1 MTMKSILHAAIASL
15 EQYRNDM
22 LYPNLD
28 AGQRARRIEAIDA
41 ALDGCNLIQSR
52 TADLQNACLGE
63 ASS

>member
-1 MTMKSILHAAIASL
+1 MSARSYATTARDLALSLMVTPRKSPLL
-15 EQYRNDM
+15 
-22 LYPNLD
+22 
-28 AGQRARRIEAIDA
+28 EAIDA